1 MLGGAG
7 RFSAAASG
15 AHTALA
21 GVPLRVVLLVVSNV
35 LAEGPGFRALV
46 IVDDFTRGYLALVVD
61 TSSSVRRVARE
72 LDAIVMAGGKPLMIV
87 SDNGTEVTS
96 YAILRWQEERGFGWH
111 TLRAPGKPMQ
121 YALVES
127 VNGRFHDE
135 CLDEHVF
142 RGLPMARRIAEAW
155 RLDYS
160 ACRPHTSLGDLAQ
173 TSLQPVSTGPQPER
187 ILVISEAVKGQGHKE
202 LQKRSS
208 ASRGMIGC

>member
-1 MLGGAG
+1 MLGPGGAG
-7 RFSAAASG
+7 LFSAAASG

-35 LAEGPGFRALV
+35 LAEGPRFRALV
-46 IVDDFTRGYLALVVD
+46 IVDDFTRGYLAPVVD
-61 TSSSVRRVARE
+61 TSSSGRRVARE
-72 LDAIVMAGGKPLMIV
+72 LDAIVMARGKPLMIV
-87 SDNGTEVTS
+87 SDNGTEFTS

-111 TLRAPGKPMQ
+111 
-121 YALVES
+121 
-127 VNGRFHDE
+127 FHDE

-187 ILVISEAVKGQGHKE
+187 ILVINEAVKGQGHKDY
-202 LQKRSS
+202 KRE
-208 ASRGMIGC
+208 ALPVAE

>member
-87 SDNGTEVTS
+87 SDNGTEFTS

-111 TLRAPGKPMQ
+111 YFARPESRCSTLSSRASTGASTTS
-121 YALVES
+121 ALTSTCS
-127 VNGRFHDE
+127 V
-135 CLDEHVF
+135 
-142 RGLPMARRIAEAW
+142 
-155 RLDYS
+155 
-160 ACRPHTSLGDLAQ
+160 ACRWHGRPLKPGGSITVPAGRTPA
-173 TSLQPVSTGPQPER
+173 
-187 ILVISEAVKGQGHKE
+187 
-202 LQKRSS
+202 
-208 ASRGMIGC
+208 